1 MRYLFLLLFISGCG
15 WSFPVLPSNPPD
27 RQFHQ
32 SETEIREPR
41 FVVIEGKT
49 YPVVDKIERTYDVG
63 MDQKVPKIPGWKR
76 VLNALFGWSLI
87 GGILVI
93 LLTILG
99 VPAIP
104 MLLLALR
111 RIRAS
116 NKHLQQI
123 VASVD
128 QGKKVL
134 PPEQATAFAGEMSKV
149 QDTDTKHM
157 VDLIQADQAKKGVV

>member
-1 MRYLFLLLFISGCG
+1 MRSSLLLLLFLSGCG
-15 WSFPVLPSNPPD
+15 WSFPMLPSNPPD
-27 RQFHQ
+27 RQFHH

-87 GGILVI
+87 GGILI
-93 LLTILG
+93 LILTILG

-104 MLLLALR
+104 ALLLAIK
-111 RIRAS
+111 RIRANS
-116 NKHLQQI
+116 KSLQQI

-128 QGKKVL
+128 DGIAVL
-134 PPEQATAFAGEMSKV
+134 PADQQERFKAELSKT
-149 QDTDTKHM
+149 QDTD
-157 VDLIQADQAKKGVV
+157 VKKTVARIKEGI